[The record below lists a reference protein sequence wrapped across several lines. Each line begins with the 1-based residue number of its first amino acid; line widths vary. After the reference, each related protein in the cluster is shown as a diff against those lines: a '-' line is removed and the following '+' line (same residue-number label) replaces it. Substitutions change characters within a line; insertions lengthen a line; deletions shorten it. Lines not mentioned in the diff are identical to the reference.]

1 MTKHS
6 HKINTISTMLI
17 VFASTLS
24 TAVSAENNA
33 QKLVKPKVQPALSP
47 KKDKASRKQ
56 KNSASEQ
63 AAMEVIEVVGRRPTP
78 ISSQSTGS
86 YTLNQQLIEDYQFG
100 NGNLNDILGLLPG
113 VQYSEESYSAE
124 QASNI
129 RPAEVSLSGS
139 DGYQSGYFI
148 NGMNNNSRLSTG
160 NASLDKNLLQDVS
173 GHSQASFIN
182 LQLLEEIEVY
192 DSNVPAKYGQ
202 FSGGV
207 VSVTTKQATDA
218 PSWSLSYRQ
227 TSDSFVTY
235 NQFYAPDFSGEE
247 TIYQPSFSKQD
258 MSASFST
265 PIGENA
271 GLLGQLQMLQSSE
284 TKLQLGVLKPQ
295 KQTNYNGL
303 IKYHHDISANDE
315 LEVTAIY
322 APYQGQYFDTYALN
336 SNFDIDGGSQSI
348 LLDWSNSNPWADI
361 ETSLSWH
368 QSLNRKTA
376 PSYWFNWVNLKGKDW
391 GSYDGSQASAEGG
404 YGSIDK
410 TQQNITLKQDYLLN
424 EQSFSWGE
432 TQTSFG
438 GEIKQQTTEFDRLVD
453 AVLYNGAVVNPNVD
467 CAGYTLDCVETV
479 SAKPI
484 SELERDLGRPL
495 NLTNLDDLLLY
506 QNNVLQTG
514 QYFQS
519 RQVSPK
525 ASTKVDLWAAALY
538 AEQTFN
544 WKSLNATLGLRY
556 DYNDFIQQHNI
567 APRFRAAYDLFD
579 SGNSVLVL
587 GINRYYEADLSHHKL
602 NEAVQPSYKEV
613 RRAYQNQP
621 QQWQREVSSNGYRT
635 VYQDTTTPFSDEL
648 TLAFRQSLF
657 GGTLEAKWLARN
669 SQDQINRVKGV
680 NSFGEPIL
688 FAENSGRSEY
698 QRYSLSWMA
707 SFASQHVEFNI
718 SHVKNETDKASFDGE
733 TIVRDAQRNEKLNF
747 NYDESELVYL
757 QQIVPDPDKPGQTK
771 AINDLI
777 TQHDLD
783 LAKQDYNRPFVA
795 NLSWG
800 GGWGNWRLSAY
811 ARYSSKQ
818 DVAFAT
824 GKYLSL
830 RQSTSI
836 CEGCVTSRTEYP
848 LYIKGEQP
856 AFWLLSGS
864 IKYDLE
870 IAKNHRLTFSFDGEN
885 LTNSRTYQV
894 NPYATGTELGRR
906 FWLGVAYQH

>member
-1 MTKHS
+1 MTKHLPNA
-6 HKINTISTMLI
+6 NTISIMLI
-17 VFASTLS
+17 VLAIAMTHE
-24 TAVSAENNA
+24 VSAENKALTLLN
-33 QKLVKPKVQPALSP
+33 PKVKQQPLSKKEKPPRKEKTATP
-47 KKDKASRKQ
+47 K
-56 KNSASEQ
+56 Q
-63 AAMEVIEVVGRRPTP
+63 AVMEVIEVIGRRPTP
-78 ISSQSTGS
+78 ISNQSTGS
-86 YTLNQQLIEDYQFG
+86 YTLDQQLIEDYQFG

-113 VQYSEESYSAE
+113 VQYSEGSYSAE

-139 DGYQSGYFI
+139 EGYQSGYFI
-148 NGMNNNSRLSTG
+148 DGMNNNSRLSTG

-192 DSNVPAKYGQ
+192 DSNIPAKYGQ

-207 VSVTTKQATDA
+207 VTVKTKRAGDS

-227 TSDSFVTY
+227 TSDNFVTY

-265 PIGENA
+265 PIGDNA
-271 GLLGQLQMLQSSE
+271 GILGQLQMLKSSE

-295 KQTNYNGL
+295 DQTNYNAL
-303 IKYHHDISANDE
+303 IKYHHDITSNDE
-315 LEVTAIY
+315 LEITAMY
-322 APYQGQYFDTYALN
+322 APYRGQYFDTYALN
-336 SNFDIDGGSQSI
+336 SNFQIDGGSQSI
-348 LLDWSNSNPWADI
+348 LLDWNNSNPWADI

-368 QSLNRKTA
+368 NSLNSKTA
-376 PSYWFNWVNLKGKDW
+376 PSYWFNWANLKGKDW

-424 EQSFSWGE
+424 ETSFSWGE
-432 TQTSFG
+432 TQTTFG
-438 GEIKQQTTEFDRLVD
+438 GEIKHQSTEFDRLAD
-453 AVLYNGAVVNPNVD
+453 ATLYNGSVINPDID

-479 SAKPI
+479 LVKSL

-495 NLTNLDDLLLY
+495 DLTTLEDLVRY
-506 QNNVLQTG
+506 QDNVLQTG
-514 QYFQS
+514 QYFQA

-525 ASTKVDLWAAALY
+525 GTTKVDLWAAALY
-538 AEQTFN
+538 AEQTLN
-544 WKSLNATLGLRY
+544 WGALNATFGLRY
-556 DYNDFIQQHNI
+556 DFNDFIQQHNL
-567 APRFRAAYDLFD
+567 APRLRASYNLFE
-579 SGNSVLVL
+579 SGNSVLVF
-587 GINRYYEADLSHHKL
+587 GANRYYEADLSHHKL
-602 NEAVQPSYKEV
+602 NEAIQPNFKEV

-621 QQWQREVSSNGYRT
+621 QQWQREVSANGYRT

-648 TLAFRQSLF
+648 TLAFRQSLL
-657 GGTLEAKWLARN
+657 GGTLEAKWLSRS

-680 NSFGEPIL
+680 NAKGEAIL
-688 FAENSGRSEY
+688 FAENSGSSDY

-718 SHVKNETDKASFDGE
+718 SHVKNETDKASFDGG
-733 TIVRDAQRNEKLNF
+733 TVIRDAQQNERLNF
-747 NYDESELVYL
+747 NYDESELVFL
-757 QQIVPDPDKPGQTK
+757 QQVVPDPNKPGQTK
-771 AINDLI
+771 IINDLI

-783 LAKQDYNRPFVA
+783 LAKQDYNRPFIA

-811 ARYSSKQ
+811 ARYNSKQ

-824 GKYLSL
+824 GKQLSL
-830 RQSTSI
+830 RQSTSVCDG
-836 CEGCVTSRTEYP
+836 CETSRNEYS

-864 IKYDLE
+864 IKYDFE
-870 IAKNHRLTFSFDGEN
+870 IAKNHHLTFSFDGEN
-885 LTNSRTYQV
+885 ITNNRTYQV